1 MWNWKEV
8 ETITKR
14 GRPRKEEARRGQY
27 RLRTNEEEEKMLDYI
42 HENTGETKADI
53 LRRGLKTLY
62 NLEKTRHYLD
72 IQ

>member
-1 MWNWKEV
+1 
-8 ETITKR
+8 
-14 GRPRKEEARRGQY
+14 
-27 RLRTNEEEEKMLDYI
+27 MLDYI
-42 HENTGETKADI
+42 HKSTGDTKADI